1 VAKSFASRSTRS
13 SLGLPLRAPVI
24 KDGRVEAEL
33 YVRGERL
40 RFVRALLAP
49 AHTPFWLER

>member
-1 VAKSFASRSTRS
+1 MAKSFASCLTRS